1 MNHRVVKKILS
12 FVLMLIVGCGSAAA
26 ADIQPR
32 WSYIL
37 TIGGDIDISSF
48 GTATVYGNGTAR
60 STDVNKLA
68 ITLDLQ
74 QYTNGKWET
83 KKSWSQTSQ
92 LFSINTAD
100 YSWAVAHGYSYRLY
114 ITLKAYNGNRLLE
127 TGTGIINYG
136 YFK

>member
-1 MNHRVVKKILS
+1 MNHRVVKKLLS
-12 FVLMLIVGCGSAAA
+12 VALMLIVGCCSAAA
-26 ADIQPR
+26 VDIQPR

-60 STDVNKLA
+60 STDVNKLV

-74 QYTNGKWET
+74 QFINGNWET

-92 LFSINTAD
+92 LFSINTD
-100 YSWAVAHGYSYRLY
+100 DHSWAVAHGYSYRLY
-114 ITLKAYNGNRLLE
+114 VTLKAYNGNKLLE
-127 TGTGIINYG
+127 TGTGIFNYG